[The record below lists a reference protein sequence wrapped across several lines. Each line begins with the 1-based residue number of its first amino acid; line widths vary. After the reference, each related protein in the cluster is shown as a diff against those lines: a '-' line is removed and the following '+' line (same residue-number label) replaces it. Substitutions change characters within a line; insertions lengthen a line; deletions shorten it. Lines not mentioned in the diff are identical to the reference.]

1 MTSLQ
6 VASPNSAVAPG
17 PPRTPVPKPSFVPTQ
32 KDDAL
37 AAKLDARRAWETPSP
52 RTPAPKPSFVPMQ
65 KDSGLE
71 AKLAARRAL
80 VDSAPPVAAEPPAP
94 PPAPPAQPAPP
105 PAPPAQPAPPPA
117 PKASEVGMPRESE
130 TVFMQAVPFDGRLP
144 FLESPD
150 PFMLFRMD
158 AILGHEIAMQMHNE
172 FVGPYD
178 FHRMSLFEHF
188 EPTTVEGEDGGNP
201 ALITAEL
208 AFTAELGLD
217 SLMASQVTSVSLK
230 RPLPVVTAPGPLPL
244 KFDVRGTAVLSP
256 EAACLFQTLLN
267 PPTSFLGNFPVKV
280 FARRVVERH
289 LPGISSMRIGNAPVK
304 IDAQALLPP
313 VPVEMTGRI
322 YIGIVAICAIL
333 AGRILMCVLLLPLLC
348 FCMVIVACSLYSH
361 TAYARA
367 HPRYLVG
374 VC

>member
-6 VASPNSAVAPG
+6 VASPNSVVAPG

-37 AAKLDARRAWETPSP
+37 AAKLAARRVWETPSP

-80 VDSAPPVAAEPPAP
+80 VDSAPPVAVEQPAPPAP
-94 PPAPPAQPAPP
+94 PPAPPAQ
-105 PAPPAQPAPPPA
+105 PPA

-130 TVFMQAVPFDGRLP
+130 TVFMQDVPFDGRLP
-144 FLESPD
+144 FFESPD

-158 AILGHEIAMQMHNE
+158 AILGHEIAMQMHAEWQRIQE
-172 FVGPYD
+172 FP
-178 FHRMSLFEHF
+178 RMALEGHF
-188 EPTTVEGEDGGNP
+188 KPTTVEGEDGGNP

-230 RPLPVVTAPGPLPL
+230 RPLPVVTAPAPLPL

-256 EAACLFQTLLN
+256 EAACLFQALLH
-267 PPTSFLGNFPVKV
+267 PKPTSFPGNFPLKV
-280 FARRVVERH
+280 FARRVVRVVKCH

-304 IDAQALLPP
+304 MDAQALLPP